1 MKVIGLLNKRKE
13 VRRICE
19 VNETNAERLV
29 SNKQA
34 VYINDDS
41 SINKA
46 KNFLDMRMLGS
57 GSGKRSKYKE
67 SE

>member
-19 VNETNAERLV
+19 VNDTNAERLV

>member
-1 MKVIGLLNKRKE
+1 MKTIGLLNKRKE
-13 VRRICE
+13 VRRISE
-19 VNETNAERLV
+19 VDDKNAERLV
-29 SNKQA
+29 STKQA

-46 KNFLDMRMLGS
+46 ENFLDLRDS
-57 GSGKRSKYKE
+57 GSKSRKSKYIKD

>member
-19 VNETNAERLV
+19 VNDTNAERLV

-46 KNFLDMRMLGS
+46 ENFLDMRMLGS

>member
-1 MKVIGLLNKRKE
+1 MKTIGLLNKRKE

-19 VNETNAERLV
+19 VDDKNAERLV
-29 SNKQA
+29 STKQA

-46 KNFLDMRMLGS
+46 ENFLDLRDS
-57 GSGKRSKYKE
+57 GSKSRKSKYIKD